1 MKVGVRT
8 PRVKRRVKAR
18 AAGKVKRQIK
28 RATNPFYGKKGMGMI
43 KDPKRA
49 MYNKVYRK
57 TTVSVEDLFKAGS
70 GSSKKRRRKAA
81 SSAAYANRTYT
92 KRKDT
97 PAETVSKIGSAAVIA
112 FILGFLCLFSD
123 VSMGISLM
131 VGGAI
136 VIALC
141 KKYEQKYLSDEVDN
155 VQAVEVAESATA
167 EQDVE
172 FSVVNA
178 DSAEEQPDEIS
189 VTFE

>member
-1 MKVGVRT
+1 
-8 PRVKRRVKAR
+8 
-18 AAGKVKRQIK
+18 
-28 RATNPFYGKKGMGMI
+28 
-43 KDPKRA
+43 
-49 MYNKVYRK
+49 
-57 TTVSVEDLFKAGS
+57 
-70 GSSKKRRRKAA
+70 
-81 SSAAYANRTYT
+81 
-92 KRKDT
+92 
-97 PAETVSKIGSAAVIA
+97 
-112 FILGFLCLFSD
+112 
-123 VSMGISLM
+123 M

-155 VQAVEVAESATA
+155 AQAVEVAESATA